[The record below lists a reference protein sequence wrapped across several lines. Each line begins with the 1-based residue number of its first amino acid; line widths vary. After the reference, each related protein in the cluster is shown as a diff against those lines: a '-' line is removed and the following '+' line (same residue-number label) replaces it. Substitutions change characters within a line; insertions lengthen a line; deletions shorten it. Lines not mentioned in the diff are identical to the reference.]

1 MINLIETADGL
12 RLDIFDYGEGKP
24 STWFL
29 DGHSA
34 FGSSNSG
41 LPSFPLRKLFLGGV
55 LQLSIPGVAGWPCP
69 RETRPGLRTDC
80 HLGLTEKLADV
91 VHGWDPGAE
100 LDPDAVE
107 LGRANLSA
115 FEDENDGM
123 RRLVSLE
130 RDEWIL

>member
-1 MINLIETADGL
+1 MKLAQG
-12 RLDIFDYGEGKP
+12 
-24 STWFL
+24 
-29 DGHSA
+29 SA
-34 FGSSNSG
+34 
-41 LPSFPLRKLFLGGV
+41 R
-55 LQLSIPGVAGWPCP
+55 IA
-69 RETRPGLRTDC
+69 